1 MQRGFDHERLAAFEL
16 AADVYSRATDLVR
29 GLPGVH
35 RHLMYQLLRASSSIA
50 LNLAEGTAEYSRGD
64 KARFYRIALRSTAEC
79 GAIIH
84 LLRRVNAVNVTAAA
98 QLRQDLLRLTS
109 MITALILRT
118 HPPAGRTTP
127 TPRQHSAPPASHPGA
142 PARHPHKPS
151 SILPPTAAQTRPP
164 PASCPGASPSSP

>member
-1 MQRGFDHERLAAFEL
+1 MLCIMQRGFDHERLAAFEL

-127 TPRQHSAPPASHPGA
+127 SPRQRPARA

-151 SILPPTAAQTRPP
+151 SILPPDGRPHSQPP